1 MGPDERHTSTYLFY
15 EGMGMCKIPND
26 TAGSIQLSSSWVP
39 EWIQIG
45 ECFFFSPGPVKGL
58 KLWKIF
64 IFLWRKP
71 CWMWS
76 GSECQKARTL
86 TLASHVAWEN
96 VGIWS
101 CIKDKLAQKRDERE
115 GKDVKDALIIHHN
128 LRWPGNADSCFTFG
142 PATPLCLFW
151 TLWSQKWSEQANPEV
166 KTNAGSFGH
175 WSCRFEGAFPE
186 KERNW

>member
-1 MGPDERHTSTYLFY
+1 MGPDERHTSTYLFFMRAWACAKY
-15 EGMGMCKIPND
+15 QTTLLGQSNCLQVEFQNGFRLENAFSFHQAPWKVWNCER
-26 TAGSIQLSSSWVP
+26 SSFV
-39 EWIQIG
+39 E
-45 ECFFFSPGPVKGL
+45 
-58 KLWKIF
+58 
-64 IFLWRKP
+64 KP

-101 CIKDKLAQKRDERE
+101 CIKDKLDQAGSKK
-115 GKDVKDALIIHHN
+115 GCALIIHHN

-186 KERNW
+186 KKRNW